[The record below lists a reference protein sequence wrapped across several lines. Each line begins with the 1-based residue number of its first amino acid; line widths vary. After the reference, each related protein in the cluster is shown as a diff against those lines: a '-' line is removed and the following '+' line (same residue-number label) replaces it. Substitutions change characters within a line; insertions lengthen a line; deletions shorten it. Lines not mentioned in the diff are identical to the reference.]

1 MDLRVEVHNLRLVN
15 ARSWEY
21 VNFGNRRTTHNNN
34 RSSRGVYV
42 LGRPDLG
49 LEALFFRSGSC
60 EIVDL
65 MVLLGKLRSLL
76 ILLGLT
82 PYFVA
87 PITCPRLNGVNS
99 FPLLNICRNWG
110 QWRPVF
116 RHF

>member
-1 MDLRVEVHNLRLVN
+1 LRLVN

-21 VNFGNRRTTHNNN
+21 VKFGNCRTTRNNN

-49 LEALFFRSGSC
+49 LEAPFFRCGSR

-65 MVLLGKLRSLL
+65 TVLLGKLRSLL

-82 PYFVA
+82 PHFVA
-87 PITCPRLNGVNS
+87 PITCPRSNGVNS
-99 FPLLNICRNWG
+99 FL
-110 QWRPVF
+110 F
-116 RHF
+116 